1 MYKVSQC
8 LEFKAYRLASP
19 FLIHAL
25 KALAFGGLH
34 FRIVKDYMF
43 EV

>member
-8 LEFKAYRLASP
+8 LEFKAYRLASSP

-34 FRIVKDYMF
+34 FRILKD
-43 EV
+43 